1 MRKLWDRWDR
11 FWFWVADCIVRDTLS
26 ARGMKMNLYL
36 ISQDENYGYDT
47 YDSAVVA
54 ADNEEAARMFH
65 PGFDDDY
72 DWNGVDEGTT
82 WCDAK
87 DVKVEFLGV
96 AKHGT
101 SRGYICVSFNAG

>member
-1 MRKLWDRWDR
+1 
-11 FWFWVADCIVRDTLS
+11 
-26 ARGMKMNLYL
+26 MNLYL
-36 ISQDENYGYDT
+36 ISQDVNNDYDT

-65 PGFDDDY
+65 PGLYEGF
-72 DWNGVDEGTT
+72 DWNGVGGCGS

-87 DVKVEFLGV
+87 DVKVEFIGI

-101 SRGYICVSFNAG
+101 IRGCICASFNAG